1 MTPRLDISP
10 SLIQFL
16 SPTGN
21 AFRTAGSALVD
32 LGTQKVQD
40 AKDEAAKNELL
51 AKQQA
56 LMNATASKNRALN
69 PEAVNRINTSYGI
82 TPDSPLANPNAPTQ
96 ANKDI
101 GLVDLGLPQKP
112 ETPVF
117 KDVSING
124 KNFIHKYNSKTGLF
138 ENTNLESENKKS
150 SDTMDQYKQK
160 YVGGFTNENNERVG
174 IRGDGSTFIIGKV
187 KDYNAKASQIP
198 ENMTATT
205 GLSPEALRWASENGL
220 VSRFGEQM
228 YISKDDY
235 AKARN
240 RALFGNEEA
249 Q

>member
-112 ETPVF
+112 EKHTYDNFKTVDGNIVDVTTGKVVYKGDNPKTPSYGEKYVEF
-117 KDVSING
+117 FTDTENNRVGVRGDGSKVVLGKAKD
-124 KNFIHKYNSKTGLF
+124 YNSKT
-138 ENTNLESENKKS
+138 
-150 SDTMDQYKQK
+150 
-160 YVGGFTNENNERVG
+160 
-174 IRGDGSTFIIGKV
+174 
-187 KDYNAKASQIP
+187 SQIP

-205 GLSPEALRWASENGL
+205 GLSPEALRWAYDNGL
-220 VSRFGEQM
+220 VSRYDKQT

-235 AKARN
+235 TRARSK
-240 RALFGNEEA
+240 ALFGNEEV

>member
-1 MTPRLDISP
+1 MPARLDISP
-10 SLIQFL
+10 SLVQFL
-16 SPTGN
+16 SPVGN
-21 AFRTAGSALVD
+21 GFQTAGKTLVD

-56 LMNATASKNRALN
+56 QMNATASKNRALN
-69 PEAVNRINTSYGI
+69 PGAVNAINASYGI

-112 ETPVF
+112 MKANYDNF
-117 KDVSING
+117 KTVDGNIVDVTNG
-124 KNFIHKYNSKTGLF
+124 KVVYKGDGAKTPNYRDKF
-138 ENTNLESENKKS
+138 VEFYT
-150 SDTMDQYKQK
+150 DA
-160 YVGGFTNENNERVG
+160 ENNRVG
-174 IRGDGSTFIIGKV
+174 LKGDGSKVVIGKA
-187 KDYNAKASQIP
+187 KDYNAKTSQIP

-205 GLSPEALRWASENGL
+205 GLSPEALRWAYDNGL
-220 VSRFGEQM
+220 VSRFDKQT

-240 RALFGNEEA
+240 KALFGNEEVE
-249 Q
+249 